1 MEPDWAYL
9 PSLALNLILDKLGE
23 RLDHVWFGAVC
34 KNWCSVAK
42 LNHQHHQF
50 RGKVLPMLMI
60 PTKRKS
66 RIERNLYGIV
76 SETVYNF
83 KLPVPYSKKCCG
95 SSHGWL
101 ATVDPDYVVTL
112 MNPFKNLKIRLP
124 RLNRGLSNKCYYERN
139 MRKVT
144 LSADPISNPNDYVV
158 AAVHSERCCLAFIR
172 RGQKFW
178 TYIRNDFFCFTD
190 ITFYKGRVYA
200 VGRWNNIVS
209 FDLCYS
215 DDPYGTEKIM
225 PNVLYRGGR
234 KEPYSDRAYLVK
246 SLEGDLWM
254 VKRFLGF
261 YFTSEDSD
269 VTSTGTKRF
278 EVYKLE
284 LDFQS
289 GKLLQA
295 LKLESLGDN
304 ILFVGDN
311 DSISVSAS
319 YFSNCLRRDSIYY
332 TDDYNEE
339 EPSPYQSGPFDNGI
353 YNVKDGSFAKHYP
366 YNPSFK
372 RMPPPFW
379 ILPPFQWD
387 RVEIDQ
393 LM

>member
-9 PSLALNLILDKLGE
+9 PALALDLIFDKLGGE
-23 RLDHVWFGAVC
+23 PLDRVWFGAVC
-34 KNWCSVAK
+34 KNWCSVK
-42 LNHQHHQF
+42 DQF
-50 RGKVLPMLMI
+50 RGKVLPRLMI

-66 RIERNLYGIV
+66 RKERNLYDIV
-76 SETVYNF
+76 AERVYNF

-101 ATVDPDYVVTL
+101 ATVDPNYVVTL
-112 MNPFKNLKIRLP
+112 MNPFKNLKIGLP
-124 RLNRGLSNKCYYERN
+124 RLNRGLSNRCYYELN

-172 RGQKFW
+172 KGQKFW
-178 TYIRNDFFCFTD
+178 TYIHEDFFCFTD

-200 VGRWNNIVS
+200 AGRWNNIVS
-209 FDLCYS
+209 LDLCYS
-215 DDPYGTEKIM
+215 DDPYGIEKIM
-225 PNVLYRGGR
+225 PNVLYKGGR
-234 KEPYSDRAYLVK
+234 NEPYADRAYLVK

-254 VKRFLGF
+254 VRRFLGSRF
-261 YFTSEDSD
+261 FDEDNTEDSD
-269 VTSTGTKRF
+269 VYSTGTERF

-289 GKLLQA
+289 GKLLQM

-319 YFSNCLRRDSIYY
+319 YFSDCLHRDSIYY
-332 TDDYNEE
+332 TDDFNEE
-339 EPSPYQSGPFDNGI
+339 DPSPYLSGPFDNGI

-372 RMPPPFW
+372 RMPPPLW
-379 ILPPFQWD
+379 ILPPFEWD
-387 RVEIDQ
+387 
-393 LM
+393 